1 MFFCTLQVGVLTH
14 LHVEGRTISKK
25 KCFQACT
32 LMGCRLQIWEN
43 VIEILEFDYSE
54 NIHKS

>member
-1 MFFCTLQVGVLTH
+1 MFFCTLQVGVLMH
-14 LHVEGRTISKK
+14 LHVEGRITSKK

-32 LMGCRLQIWEN
+32 LMGCRQQIWEN

-54 NIHKS
+54 NTHKS

>member
-1 MFFCTLQVGVLTH
+1 MH
-14 LHVEGRTISKK
+14 LHVEGRITSKK

-32 LMGCRLQIWEN
+32 LMGCRRQIWEN

-54 NIHKS
+54 NTHKS